1 MAGYEKKLLSC
12 TCLAMQSVQ
21 LLDTATEVELGPDG
35 GIHLVGLEPCRVFH
49 AVKSTMFSFT
59 FCNIPWRKQLAPF
72 TGLRTSALTS
82 PAPSQIRCGTTS
94 LETRLPCFAPACP
107 RQPCV
112 LCSDGTPARGQEMQ
126 KAIVLAQI
134 CLYGVTL
141 KLRTWV
147 VRLDFQEVYII
158 STDVEDSGKRSGS
171 GCGAQRLLMS
181 RQTGLLNKM
190 CQIVTQGCS
199 DSVSLRQD
207 SGTARS
213 RYWSPAQE
221 RLRISPDPCGI
232 RALVS
237 VQRS

>member
-107 RQPCV
+107 RQTLCLV
-112 LCSDGTPARGQEMQ
+112 LRWHACSWPGDAEGDCPRSDLPVRSHFETSNMGC
-126 KAIVLAQI
+126 K
-134 CLYGVTL
+134 
-141 KLRTWV
+141 
-147 VRLDFQEVYII
+147 VRL
-158 STDVEDSGKRSGS
+158 SGS
-171 GCGAQRLLMS
+171 VYHFDGRGRLWKEEWF
-181 RQTGLLNKM
+181 RVRCTKAAHEP
-190 CQIVTQGCS
+190 S
-199 DSVSLRQD
+199 DWTVEQNVPD
-207 SGTARS
+207 
-213 RYWSPAQE
+213 RYP
-221 RLRISPDPCGI
+221 RLF
-232 RALVS
+232 
-237 VQRS
+237 